1 MKKWESKIMS
11 EFYNYSD
18 LEPVIRETL
27 DNGSTVTLLPRGT
40 SMLPL
45 IRQGLDEVVLK
56 SVDGPLKKYDIPF
69 YKRKNGQFV
78 LHRIVDVKKDGY
90 VLCGDNQL
98 DYEYNITDDMIIG
111 VVCTIKRDGVQI
123 ELDNKEYIKYCKKH
137 LLKIKIKRKT
147 RKIRQLASSVKRR
160 LIK

>member
-1 MKKWESKIMS
+1 MS
-11 EFYNYSD
+11 EFYNYRE

-27 DNGSTVTLLPRGT
+27 ERGATVTLLPRGT

-45 IRQGLDEVVLK
+45 IRQGMDEVVLK
-56 SVDGPLKKYDIPF
+56 SVDRPLKKYDIPF

-78 LHRIVDVKKDGY
+78 LHRIIDVKKDGY

-98 DYEYNITDDMIIG
+98 DYEYNVTDDMIIG
-111 VVCTIKRDGVQI
+111 VVCAIKRDGV
-123 ELDNKEYIKYCKKH
+123 EFKMDNEEYIKYCKRH
-137 LLKIKIKRKT
+137 LLEIMIKRKT
-147 RKIRQLASSVKRR
+147 RRLRQLVSSVKRR

>member
-1 MKKWESKIMS
+1 MS
-11 EFYNYSD
+11 EFYNYRE

-27 DNGSTVTLLPRGT
+27 ERGATVTLLPRGT

-45 IRQGLDEVVLK
+45 IRQGMDEVVLK
-56 SVDGPLKKYDIPF
+56 SVDRPLKKYDIPF

-78 LHRIVDVKKDGY
+78 LHRIIDVKKDGY

-98 DYEYNITDDMIIG
+98 DYEYNVTDDMIIG
-111 VVCTIKRDGVQI
+111 VVCAIKRDGV
-123 ELDNKEYIKYCKKH
+123 EFKVDNEEYIKYCKRH
-137 LLKIKIKRKT
+137 LLEIMIKRKT
-147 RKIRQLASSVKRR
+147 RRLRQLVSSVKRR

>member
-1 MKKWESKIMS
+1 MS
-11 EFYNYSD
+11 EFYNYRD

-27 DNGSTVTLLPRGT
+27 ERGATVTLLPRGT

-45 IRQGLDEVVLK
+45 IRQGMDEVVLK
-56 SVDGPLKKYDIPF
+56 SVDTPLKKYDIPF

-78 LHRIVDVKKDGY
+78 LHRIIDVKKDGY

-98 DYEYNITDDMIIG
+98 DYEYNVTDDMIIG
-111 VVCTIKRDGVQI
+111 VVCAIKRDGV
-123 ELDNKEYIKYCKKH
+123 EFKMDNKEYVKYCRKH

-147 RKIRQLASSVKRR
+147 RRLIQLTSSVKRR

>member
-1 MKKWESKIMS
+1 MS
-11 EFYNYSD
+11 EFYNYRE

-27 DNGSTVTLLPRGT
+27 ERGATVTLLPRGT

-45 IRQGLDEVVLK
+45 IRQGMDEVVLK
-56 SVDGPLKKYDIPF
+56 SVDRPLKKYDIPF

-98 DYEYNITDDMIIG
+98 DYEYNVTDDMIIG
-111 VVCTIKRDGVQI
+111 VVCAIKRDGV
-123 ELDNKEYIKYCKKH
+123 EFKMDNEEYIKYCKRH
-137 LLKIKIKRKT
+137 LLEIMIKRKT
-147 RKIRQLASSVKRR
+147 RRLRQLVSSVKRR

>member
-1 MKKWESKIMS
+1 MS
-11 EFYNYSD
+11 EFYNYRE

-27 DNGSTVTLLPRGT
+27 DKGSTVTLLPRGT

-98 DYEYNITDDMIIG
+98 DYEYNVTDDMIIG
-111 VVCTIKRDGVQI
+111 VVCAIKRDGV
-123 ELDNKEYIKYCKKH
+123 EFKMDNEEYIKYCKRH
-137 LLKIKIKRKT
+137 LLDIMIKRKT
-147 RKIRQLASSVKRR
+147 RRLRQLVSSVKRR